1 MPIQPLWPAL
11 LDLCAPIDN
20 LASSSLG
27 RSTVTAALI
36 LVSIALAVTLALL
49 AFGNRGAQVSP
60 ANQAKIEAETK
71 ARATAE
77 AELDKKRKDLEEQK
91 SQVNALKEQL
101 KQAKRKLYEHREAD
115 RGGDELV
122 KARLEVERTASIQL
136 ERTREELSAALS
148 EIERLRT
155 ERELLR
161 RKPAAAAPP
170 PPPPPVAAATEAEA
184 APAPL
189 PAEKRYREL
198 SPAEKEKMD
207 RIEHQA
213 SRDRARAAD
222 IDREMKRIRARLE
235 TQHRVYVV
243 AKGELDLLR
252 DKYKALEK
260 RLNRTLLEKDLL
272 KRAIGDLERKTG
284 MAAGRTELTA
294 QEIALADQQT
304 EESAAREA
312 EEKRAAEAKLLQPR
326 KESEANT
333 DIAGPLQV
341 PPPSPTHS

>member
-1 MPIQPLWPAL
+1 
-11 LDLCAPIDN
+11 
-20 LASSSLG
+20 
-27 RSTVTAALI
+27 
-36 LVSIALAVTLALL
+36 
-49 AFGNRGAQVSP
+49 VSP

-161 RKPAAAAPP
+161 RKPAAAAPS
-170 PPPPPVAAATEAEA
+170 PPPPPVAAPAAAEAGA
-184 APAPL
+184 APAPP